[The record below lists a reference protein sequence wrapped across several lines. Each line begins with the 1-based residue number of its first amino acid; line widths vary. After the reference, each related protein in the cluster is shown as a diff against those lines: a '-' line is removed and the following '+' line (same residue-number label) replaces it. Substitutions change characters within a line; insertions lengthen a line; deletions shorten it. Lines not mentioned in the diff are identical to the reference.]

1 MPRSFTREELTETIT
16 LGQWQAMS
24 PEDQLAFDVA
34 LTALWLA
41 NTSTADA
48 LAAAA
53 DRAEGNTYW

>member
-1 MPRSFTREELTETIT
+1 MPRTFTPLELTETIT
-16 LGQWQAMS
+16 LSDYWAMS
-24 PEDQLAFDVA
+24 KADRLAFDLA